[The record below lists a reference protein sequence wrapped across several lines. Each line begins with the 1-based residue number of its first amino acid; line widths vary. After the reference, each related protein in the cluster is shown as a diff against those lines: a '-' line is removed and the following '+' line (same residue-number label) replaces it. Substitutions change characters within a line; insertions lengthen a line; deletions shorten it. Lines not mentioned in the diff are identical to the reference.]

1 MFSIDNTDKTH
12 SGHRSS
18 HNCHF
23 AYGLQT
29 CASRTGMD
37 SLYPCARDHGSN
49 TVVSVFP
56 TETSFPTTQSS
67 FLCFHYDLPY
77 YTALEM
83 VYSMALPGLSLLS
96 KFIPNE
102 AQKIQIE
109 VHLGPKFKFGFH
121 CAYFH
126 ESHDHSI
133 NFPGQPL
140 EFFPNRIKMWKTG
153 GNLIY
158 ALSDIWR
165 HQFSLAHLLCSIMWR
180 HCMPNFTETGQE
192 I

>member
-1 MFSIDNTDKTH
+1 VREIRD
-12 SGHRSS
+12 
-18 HNCHF
+18 
-23 AYGLQT
+23 QT
-29 CASRTGMD
+29 A
-37 SLYPCARDHGSN
+37 
-49 TVVSVFP
+49 VSVFP
-56 TETSFPTTQSS
+56 MEASFPTTQSS
-67 FLCFHYDLPY
+67 FLFFHYDLPY

-83 VYSMALPGLSLLS
+83 VYSMVLPGFSLLS

-121 CAYFH
+121 CVYFH

-140 EFFPNRIKMWKTG
+140 EFNPNRIKMWKTG

-158 ALSDIWR
+158 ALGEIWR
-165 HQFSLAHLLCSIMWR
+165 HQFSLTHLLYSIKWR
-180 HCMPNFTETGQE
+180 HSMPIFTETGQE